1 MGCFCK
7 RGKKGSDGIK
17 DLDFGPSLKEEETSN
32 IYYREMKKYGK
43 IRGPSTGSY
52 NKEEEEK
59 AKMEKTFIEMCNDF
73 INKIEI
79 NTVNQKIEILNKPYI
94 LYEDRDI
101 KIQVVGRLE
110 ERINNINNDLKQKLR
125 NLRKPAYETIFVFEK
140 SNIVKDNGLEK
151 GISSVSSLFEKN
163 GIDLIDKYPL
173 FTKKIG
179 DFIVDGSL
187 RMRYTINKISF
198 ELVLELEKEQTE
210 KTSANN
216 KYLGILGLEI
226 IFKEKNNIFINFT
239 DKSHKKENYAF
250 LIIFSI
256 IMLLI
261 LFLYEDKI
269 ELVKEIL
276 VKLDENCKNEKKTE
290 AFSLL
295 DQFIESEQFTQSS
308 YS

>member
-32 IYYREMKKYGK
+32 IYYREMKKYRR
-43 IRGPSTGSY
+43 IRGSPTDSN

-163 GIDLIDKYPL
+163 GIDLIEKYPL

-187 RMRYTINKISF
+187 RMRYTINKI
-198 ELVLELEKEQTE
+198 
-210 KTSANN
+210 
-216 KYLGILGLEI
+216 I
-226 IFKEKNNIFINFT
+226 
-239 DKSHKKENYAF
+239 
-250 LIIFSI
+250 
-256 IMLLI
+256 
-261 LFLYEDKI
+261 
-269 ELVKEIL
+269 
-276 VKLDENCKNEKKTE
+276 
-290 AFSLL
+290 
-295 DQFIESEQFTQSS
+295 
-308 YS
+308 

>member
-1 MGCFCK
+1 MAI
-7 RGKKGSDGIK
+7 GIY
-17 DLDFGPSLKEEETSN
+17 FNSSLKEDKTLK
-32 IYYREMKKYGK
+32 IYPREKKNSGK
-43 IRGPSTGSY
+43 IRGSSTGSN

-163 GIDLIDKYPL
+163 GIDLIEQYPL

-198 ELVLELEKEQTE
+198 ELVLELKKEQTE
-210 KTSANN
+210 KTSSNN

-226 IFKEKNNIFINFT
+226 IFKEKDIFINFT

-276 VKLDENCKNEKKTE
+276 VILDKNCKNEKKTE

>member
-32 IYYREMKKYGK
+32 IYCMEKKKYGK
-43 IRGPSTGSY
+43 IKGSSTGSN

-110 ERINNINNDLKQKLR
+110 ERINNINHGIKQKLW
-125 NLRKPAYETIFVFEK
+125 NLEKPAYETIFVFEK

-163 GIDLIDKYPL
+163 GIDLIEKYPL

-210 KTSANN
+210 KTSSNN

-226 IFKEKNNIFINFT
+226 IFKEKNIPTNFT

-276 VKLDENCKNEKKTE
+276 VILDKNCKNEKKTE

>member
-17 DLDFGPSLKEEETSN
+17 DLDFGPSLKEEEKSN

-110 ERINNINNDLKQKLR
+110 ERINNINHGIEQKLR
-125 NLRKPAYETIFVFEK
+125 NLKKPAYETIFVFEK

-163 GIDLIDKYPL
+163 GIDLIEKYPL

-210 KTSANN
+210 KTSSNN

-226 IFKEKNNIFINFT
+226 IFKEKNIPTNFT

-276 VKLDENCKNEKKTE
+276 VILDKNCKNEKKTE